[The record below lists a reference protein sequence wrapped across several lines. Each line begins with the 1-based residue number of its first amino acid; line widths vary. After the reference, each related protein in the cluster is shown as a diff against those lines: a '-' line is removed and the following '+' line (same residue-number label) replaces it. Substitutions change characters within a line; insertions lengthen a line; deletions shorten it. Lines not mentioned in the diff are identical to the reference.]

1 MQVEIGVFNA
11 ISTIIGVR
19 EGVIHVLAD
28 INSYLAEVV
37 GQTFTIGEGPDDP
50 TATWRCMAAPVD
62 LRVAIIMGFA
72 ATELR
77 RKLDISAHTVY

>member
-1 MQVEIGVFNA
+1 MQVEIGVFNK

-19 EGVIHVLAD
+19 EDVDNVLAD
-28 INSYLAEVV
+28 INTFLAEVV
-37 GQTFTIGEGPDDP
+37 GQTFTIGEGPDGP

-62 LRVAIIMGFA
+62 LRVAVVMGFA